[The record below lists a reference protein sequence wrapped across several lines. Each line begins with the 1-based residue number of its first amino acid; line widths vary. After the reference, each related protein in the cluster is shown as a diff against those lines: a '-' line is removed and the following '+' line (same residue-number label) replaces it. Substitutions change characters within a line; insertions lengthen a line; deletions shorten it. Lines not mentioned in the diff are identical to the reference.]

1 MLVPL
6 GPHALQAIS
15 SLSSANSPRAAE
27 TRVADFGLHEGKDCS
42 YWILFA
48 RRAFYWSRICIFSWT
63 LRPHASRLQTS
74 GRQARCSRSRSLQAC
89 QVGRDQANLGK
100 KITQPQWLGDFRT
113 RGSLLSDLWM
123 TLDVAGLHER
133 ITVGETVESNVVVF
147 DLRIK
152 RGDF

>member
-1 MLVPL
+1 MQLLDFVCEKSLLLVAYL
-6 GPHALQAIS
+6 HFFVDAKTACVS
-15 SLSSANSPRAAE
+15 TANE
-27 TRVADFGLHEGKDCS
+27 
-42 YWILFA
+42 
-48 RRAFYWSRICIFSWT
+48 
-63 LRPHASRLQTS
+63 
-74 GRQARCSRSRSLQAC
+74 RQASKVFALALSAGMSS
-89 QVGRDQANLGK
+89 GEGPGELGQK

-133 ITVGETVESNVVVF
+133 ITAGETVESNVVVF